1 MIQENNPLRGDEK
14 AQGALYVREPR
25 GTKHPL
31 SRLEL
36 ASVSCVIYDEV
47 AIERL
52 ETVPI
57 MLQPKVASP
66 WPVKN

>member
-1 MIQENNPLRGDEK
+1 MKRT
-14 AQGALYVREPR
+14 QGALDVREP
-25 GTKHPL
+25 GETKHPL

-47 AIERL
+47 TIERH